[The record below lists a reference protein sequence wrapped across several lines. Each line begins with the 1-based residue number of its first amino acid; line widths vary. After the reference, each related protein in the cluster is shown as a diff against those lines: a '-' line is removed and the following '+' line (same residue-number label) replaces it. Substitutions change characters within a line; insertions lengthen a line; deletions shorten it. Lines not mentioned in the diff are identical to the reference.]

1 MAAQPVIR
9 NLAELSKEHLRQAV
23 EIFVVSFYD
32 PLSFISP
39 KVEVIADILEH
50 SFVPSHHYVALLDG
64 NVVGVVSY
72 STADGRSHAF
82 NREQLASQLGM
93 IKGNVIYFRLRGVL
107 GTPLALSETQCYID
121 SVATDTAFRGMGISK
136 KLQRYVL
143 EKLPYREFLLEVAES
158 NFRALRMYEELGFA
172 VVERKPQ
179 RSFWKPQSQGGKVSL
194 KKVMQR
200 RDRVGQD

>member
-172 VVERKPQ
+172 IVERKPQ